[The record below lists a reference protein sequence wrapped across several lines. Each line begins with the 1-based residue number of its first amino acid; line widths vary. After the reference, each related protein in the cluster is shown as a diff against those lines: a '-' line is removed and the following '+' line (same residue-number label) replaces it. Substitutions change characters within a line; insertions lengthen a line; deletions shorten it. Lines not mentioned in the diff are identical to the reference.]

1 MLLVREIMYC
11 KPGKVKALTEKFLKM
26 NEIGKKVG
34 MPPMR
39 IMTDFSAER
48 FWMLVGEMEVES
60 VAEFEKWMTAST
72 DDPKVLKEFEAVMQ
86 GYHDLVD
93 SGRREIYRIEG

>member
-26 NEIGKKVG
+26 NEIGKKIG

-39 IMTDFSAER
+39 IMTDFAAER

-60 VAEFEKWMTAST
+60 VVEFEKWMQAPT
-72 DDPKVLKEFEAVMQ
+72 DDPKVLKEFEAAMQ
-86 GYHDLVD
+86 GYHDLVE
-93 SGRREIYRIEG
+93 SGRREIYKIEG